1 MLNSDRLANA
11 ARIMNPSGGIHD
23 QAAQVIAFHCRPF
36 EDEQDEGELNQAR
49 GAQGTAVCSVR

>member
-36 EDEQDEGELNQAR
+36 EDEQDEE
-49 GAQGTAVCSVR
+49 S